1 MGTVMAA
8 PPGVDMD
15 IQFRHFTP
23 EHKSDFVH
31 INRQWL
37 DKLFQVE
44 PHDVKVLEGCEESI
58 IQPGGFIFLGFH
70 HGKVIASIAFIKLD
84 DRVYEV
90 GKMTVI
96 PEYQGKGIGQRIL
109 QYGLSFGQKQGW
121 KLLVIYSCLC
131 LENALHIYK
140 KFGFTEVEL

>member
-1 MGTVMAA
+1 MN
-8 PPGVDMD
+8 
-15 IQFRHFTP
+15 IFF
-23 EHKSDFVH
+23 H
-31 INRQWL
+31 INP
-37 DKLFQVE
+37 FQ
-44 PHDVKVLEGCEESI
+44 PSAY
-58 IQPGGFIFLGFH
+58 
-70 HGKVIASIAFIKLD
+70 IASIAFIKLD

-90 GKMTVI
+90 GKMAVI

-140 KFGFTEVEL
+140 KFGFTEVELEKENPYARVDVKLELQL